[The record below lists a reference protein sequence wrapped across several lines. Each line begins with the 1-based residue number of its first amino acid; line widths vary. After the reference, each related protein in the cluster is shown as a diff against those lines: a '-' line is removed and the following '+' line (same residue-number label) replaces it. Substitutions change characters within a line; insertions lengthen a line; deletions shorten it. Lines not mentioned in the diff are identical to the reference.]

1 MRKPLLLST
10 LGAIAALS
18 ACSPSSTQTASVVM
32 SESGCIVSPA
42 SGLHDGTVTFTVEND
57 GMVAS
62 TFTVRENGEEPVGSV
77 AVGTKGATQKLT
89 VRLDAYDKYVT
100 TCGKV
105 PGPALSVRK

>member
-10 LGAIAALS
+10 LGVIAALS

-32 SESGCIVSPA
+32 NEDGCIVSPT
-42 SGLHDGTVTFTVEND
+42 SGFHDGMVTFTVEND
-57 GMVAS
+57 GMAAA
-62 TFTVRENGEEPVGSV
+62 TFTVRENGKEPVGSV
-77 AVGTKGATQKLT
+77 VVDTTGATRKLT

-105 PGPALSVRK
+105 PGPELGNR